1 MSAAEK
7 SPAWIAE
14 KLPGFAWEQVRQV
27 AVAPVCGCLV
37 RASLL
42 GEAGIGLLVMGREEG
57 EVAQAV
63 QQMEEKVQVLS
74 GWIPRSDD
82 VVGME
87 TVLTDKVLTT
97 AELQRLLA
105 GAPERTWTPFED
117 GLWRCA

>member
-1 MSAAEK
+1 MSIAEK
-7 SPAWIAE
+7 SPVWIAE

-42 GEAGIGLLVMGREEG
+42 GEAGIGLLVIGREEG

-63 QQMEEKVQVLS
+63 RQVEEKVQVLS
-74 GWIPRSDD
+74 GWIPRTDD

-105 GAPERTWTPFED
+105 EAPEQNRAPFED